1 MSTDAAPTTPPEVVT
16 VTDEAER
23 RVLTVGDW
31 RLVVWH
37 DWEDGE
43 PRVRDLDAAVR
54 LGFKQ
59 PRMVRLLIERVWPD
73 EARRPRS
80 RAVEERR
87 GNRGGTQTV
96 REYWL
101 TEAELLKLVTRSRT
115 PIAEAITDAMIATY
129 MAVRR
134 KLLVPADAS
143 SPALAPPPESLAQAI
158 TAARATVTPYGP
170 DALLRWRLILV
181 AALGCDD
188 RTLAARAAAGTP
200 VLEPGT
206 DLSASR
212 AALEAARAWVADVAR
227 DLRHLALARPE
238 NRRAVGQTFGE
249 ALYAAMWPWYGG
261 ARKHPT
267 FRYAVVGA
275 TTHDPYAV
283 VAMFDARYPDPEPD
297 LEELARRLYDEALLP
312 AALRVVEA
320 VLRTLPTRA
329 TDLARRGDPA

>member
-1 MSTDAAPTTPPEVVT
+1 MSADAAPSPEVVT

-59 PRMVRLLIERVWPD
+59 PRQIRELIERVWP
-73 EARRPRS
+73 EESRRPRS
-80 RAVEERR
+80 RTVTERR
-87 GNRGGTQTV
+87 RGRPTV

-129 MAVRR
+129 MAVRK
-134 KLLVPADAS
+134 KLLVPADATT
-143 SPALAPPPESLAQAI
+143 PTLAAPPPESLAQAI
-158 TAARATVTPYGP
+158 TAARATVGSYGP

>member
-1 MSTDAAPTTPPEVVT
+1 MQKYTADA
-16 VTDEAER
+16 
-23 RVLTVGDW
+23 
-31 RLVVWH
+31 
-37 DWEDGE
+37 
-43 PRVRDLDAAVR
+43 
-54 LGFKQ
+54 
-59 PRMVRLLIERVWPD
+59 
-73 EARRPRS
+73 
-80 RAVEERR
+80 
-87 GNRGGTQTV
+87 
-96 REYWL
+96 YWL
-101 TEAELLKLVTRSRT
+101 TEAELLKLCARSET
-115 PIAEAITDAMIATY
+115 PIAEAILDEMIAVY
-129 MAVRR
+129 QAVRR
-134 KLLVPADAS
+134 KLLVPAPA
-143 SPALAPPPESLAQAI
+143 PALAPPPESLAQAI
-158 TAARATVTPYGP
+158 TAARAVVAPYGP

-267 FRYAVVGA
+267 FRYAIVGA

-283 VAMFDARYPDPEPD
+283 VAMFDARYPDPDPD

-312 AALRVVEA
+312 AALRVVDA
-320 VLRTLPTRA
+320 VGRVAPGRG
-329 TDLARRGDPA
+329 LAPKGGA

>member
-1 MSTDAAPTTPPEVVT
+1 MSADAAPSPEVVT

-59 PRMVRLLIERVWPD
+59 PRQIRELIERVWP
-73 EARRPRS
+73 EESRRPRS
-80 RAVEERR
+80 RTVTERR
-87 GNRGGTQTV
+87 RGRPTV

-129 MAVRR
+129 MAVRQ
-134 KLLVPADAS
+134 KLLVPADATT
-143 SPALAPPPESLAQAI
+143 PALAAPPPESLAQAI
-158 TAARATVTPYGP
+158 VAARAVVTPYGP

-206 DLSASR
+206 DLSASL

-249 ALYAAMWPWYGG
+249 ALYAAMWSWYGG

-283 VAMFDARYPDPEPD
+283 VAMFDARYPDPDPD

-312 AALRVVEA
+312 AALRVVDA
-320 VLRTLPTRA
+320 VGRVAPGRG
-329 TDLARRGDPA
+329 LAPK